1 MSQVKFHTVDQPE
14 SDTTTF
20 VLSCNRLDILRKTMA
35 SFLATRDYVTKMVIV
50 DDSAADGIFEQLV
63 EEYGSFSDVICFPR
77 NRSQWWAMDF
87 MVSYCDS
94 EYIFYLEDDWE
105 LLKPG
110 YLNDS
115 KRILKKHREI
125 GVVDIS
131 WRTFEWQGIKS
142 YDKTLIEFE
151 ADDGAKV
158 QYFNKIPWQ
167 ITDYHLYWCGWC
179 GSPNLRRRDD
189 LIWLGRVEKWYA
201 EWNIDR
207 KFYGMGFRGAFL
219 NGEYARHLGDDC
231 STMASK
237 RPDDSKVPEDY
248 LPPEVKAGRTYP
260 AFNYRWLDIHI
271 RHPHDITLVTMLLDL
286 GRDDRTFEAHYLEGV
301 KKLLNTRHQLVL
313 YCEEKYFGL
322 MRELRGGQPLTL
334 IKFGKDDI
342 EKCDFFEPTQTV
354 INKPDWIGQSE
365 WMKTSVIGSRYYIPL
380 TLMKQQFLDQ
390 ASRNT
395 NSSYLYWLDSGV
407 YHSYG
412 VQGDINQFYF
422 TKIPKDKFFM
432 ASYGYYTNSEV
443 HGYNINGMIKRCS
456 RNPGYVCRATLF
468 GGTKDQIQQM
478 TNLFYAEVA
487 WALQNG
493 YIGTEEAIY
502 TILSVTHPDLF
513 TRMEIPNGDIK
524 NLLNTMR

>member
-1 MSQVKFHTVDQPE
+1 M
-14 SDTTTF
+14 
-20 VLSCNRLDILRKTMA
+20 
-35 SFLATRDYVTKMVIV
+35 
-50 DDSAADGIFEQLV
+50 
-63 EEYGSFSDVICFPR
+63 
-77 NRSQWWAMDF
+77 
-87 MVSYCDS
+87 
-94 EYIFYLEDDWE
+94 
-105 LLKPG
+105 
-110 YLNDS
+110 
-115 KRILKKHREI
+115 
-125 GVVDIS
+125 
-131 WRTFEWQGIKS
+131 
-142 YDKTLIEFE
+142 
-151 ADDGAKV
+151 
-158 QYFNKIPWQ
+158 
-167 ITDYHLYWCGWC
+167 
-179 GSPNLRRRDD
+179 
-189 LIWLGRVEKWYA
+189 
-201 EWNIDR
+201 
-207 KFYGMGFRGAFL
+207 

-493 YIGTEEAIY
+493 YVGTEEAIY